1 MKAIQAALVEF
12 RTQNKTKQRQQ
23 QKPHELWKVI
33 FVYDRDERK
42 IKEGERWEPLEC
54 IIYMYGIVKE

>member
-1 MKAIQAALVEF
+1 MKAIQAAFVEF

-42 IKEGERWEPLEC
+42 IKEGER
-54 IIYMYGIVKE
+54 